1 LDTCHLFS
9 SGHAIHESRE
19 ALRAVIDEFE
29 DATGE
34 RPSFFHLN
42 DSGGELGSN
51 RDRHMLIGEGRI
63 GADAFRWL
71 IEDERSQ
78 DIPLILETPQL
89 NMEIAEDDDTPDPD
103 DLRMMELLT
112 SFARA

>member
-1 LDTCHLFS
+1 LFS
-9 SGHAIHESRE
+9 SGHAIQESR
-19 ALRAVIDEFE
+19 ASLKAVIDEFE

-51 RDRHMLIGEGRI
+51 RDRHMLIGEGHI
-63 GADAFRWL
+63 GAEPFRWL

-78 DIPLILETPQL
+78 DIPLVLETPQI
-89 NMEIAEDDDTPDPD
+89 NMTIAEDDDTPDPD

-112 SFARA
+112 SFTRS